1 MNIELTP
8 RGGKMPSVAPMEEL
22 VSKGC
27 FCATEFSIEGLFF
40 FTEQRQ
46 SWLRGLISPLVDLVA
61 SPFKLE

>member
-8 RGGKMPSVAPMEEL
+8 RGGKIPSVVPMEEL

-27 FCATEFSIEGLFF
+27 FCATEFRIEGLFF

-46 SWLRGLISPLVDLVA
+46 SWLRGLIVHH
-61 SPFKLE
+61 